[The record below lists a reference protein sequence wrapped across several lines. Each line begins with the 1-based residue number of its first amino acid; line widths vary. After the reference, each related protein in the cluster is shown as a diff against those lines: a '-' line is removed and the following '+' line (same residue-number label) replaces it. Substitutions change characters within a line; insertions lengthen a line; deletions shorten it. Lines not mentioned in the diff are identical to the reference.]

1 MLKSIVYL
9 LYTKTNTM
17 KTTNTL
23 IKEIE
28 LKKNIKFDWNKSSHR
43 FYLTQKIDFQL
54 EKLHNIQT
62 IIEKK

>member
-1 MLKSIVYL
+1 
-9 LYTKTNTM
+9 M

-28 LKKNIKFDWNKSSHR
+28 LRKNIKFDWNKSSHR

-62 IIEKK
+62 ILEKK

>member
-1 MLKSIVYL
+1 
-9 LYTKTNTM
+9 M

-28 LKKNIKFDWNKSSHR
+28 LRKNIKFDWNKSSHR
-43 FYLTQKIDFQL
+43 FYLELKINFQL

-62 IIEKK
+62 ILEKK